1 MTEEYRQLTDGQKML
16 RYFYEELEAAFERG
30 EPDLVLQITTFA
42 GEAGVYIMPATAAGL
57 KNVSE
62 ELGLGS
68 GARAVSLLRRLD
80 DEGYLR
86 LNYGSSGPD
95 VDIPTPKMEYIPDR
109 GLFEIGELPH
119 PDERFA
125 AAIQRTRDVVEQSDL
140 PESQK
145 GSVLEAPGQ
154 NDHRTQDSAWVRR
167 SDPAWLEL
175 VGRPGILTTGG
186 HRMPEGDHS
195 PAR

>member
-1 MTEEYRQLTDGQKML
+1 MLGGVRGGLMAEEYRQLTDGQKML

-30 EPDLVLQITTFA
+30 EPDLILQISRVP
-42 GEAGVYIMPATAAGL
+42 GEAGVYILPVTTASL

-62 ELGLGS
+62 ELELGS

-86 LNYGSSGPD
+86 LNYGSSGPH
-95 VDIPTPKMEYIPDR
+95 VDIPTPTMEYIPDR

-125 AAIQRTRDVVEQSDL
+125 AAIQRTRDAVEQSDL
-140 PESQK
+140 PEDQK
-145 GSVLEAPGQ
+145 GSVLETL
-154 NDHRTQDSAWVRR
+154 DKTITVLRTAHGLGDLIQKAW
-167 SDPAWLEL
+167 S
-175 VGRPGILTTGG
+175 
-186 HRMPEGDHS
+186 S
-195 PAR
+195 

>member
-1 MTEEYRQLTDGQKML
+1 MTEDYRQLTDGQKML

-30 EPDLVLQITTFA
+30 EPDLILQISRIA
-42 GEAGVYIMPATAAGL
+42 GEAAVYIMPVTTGGL
-57 KNVSE
+57 RNVAE

-80 DEGYLR
+80 DGGYLR

-95 VDIPTPKMEYIPDR
+95 VDIPISTIEYIPDR

-125 AAIQRTRDVVEQSDL
+125 AAIQRTRDIVEQSDM
-140 PESQK
+140 PEK
-145 GSVLEAPGQ
+145 GSVLEAL
-154 NDHRTQDSAWVRR
+154 DKTITVLRTAHGLGDLIQQGWSSW
-167 SDPAWLEL
+167 
-175 VGRPGILTTGG
+175 GG
-186 HRMPEGDHS
+186 LGF
-195 PAR
+195 

>member
-16 RYFYEELEAAFERG
+16 PYFYEELEAALERG

-86 LNYGSSGPD
+86 LNYGSSAPD

-125 AAIQRTRDVVEQSDL
+125 AAIQRTREVVEQSDL
-140 PESQK
+140 PEGQK
-145 GSVLEAPGQ
+145 GSVLKAL
-154 NDHRTQDSAWVRR
+154 DKAITVLRTAHGLGDLIQKGWSSW
-167 SDPAWLEL
+167 
-175 VGRPGILTTGG
+175 GG
-186 HRMPEGDHS
+186 LGF
-195 PAR
+195 